1 MSGSIDF
8 EEVRLFVM
16 DRAVEDNVLDLVDN
30 YFSDEEILAAM
41 GRAAQHYNEI
51 PPYVSDVKVTDSK
64 LPYKI
69 YLLNGVAYYLYL
81 AKIQKL
87 AKEDLAYNAG
97 GVGVD
102 VISTRMKHFQNNL
115 QLFKQEFVQGATAEK
130 TAANYS
136 QAFGKIG

>member
-1 MSGSIDF
+1 MAGSIDF

-41 GRAAQHYNEI
+41 KRAAQHYNEI
-51 PPYVSDVKVTDSK
+51 PPYVSDVSVVDSK

-81 AKIQKL
+81 SKIQKL
-87 AKEDLAYNAG
+87 AKEDLSYNAG
-97 GVGVD
+97 GLGVV
-102 VISTRMKHFQNNL
+102 VISKRMKHFQSNL
-115 QLFKQEFVQGATAEK
+115 QMFKQEFVQGATAEK

-136 QAFGKIG
+136 QAFGEVG

>member
-1 MSGSIDF
+1 MPGSIDF

-41 GRAAQHYNEI
+41 NRTAQHYNEI
-51 PPYVSDVKVTDSK
+51 PPYVSDVAVKDNK

-69 YLLNGVAYYLYL
+69 YLLNGVGYYLYL
-81 AKIQKL
+81 SKLQKL
-87 AKEDLAYNAG
+87 AKEDLSYNAG
-97 GVGVD
+97 GMSVD
-102 VISTRMKHFQNNL
+102 VVAKRMKHFQNNL
-115 QLFKQEFVQGATAEK
+115 QVFKQEFVQGAATEK

-136 QAFGKIG
+136 LAYGQVG